1 MTEADDPGPVMKT
14 KNKKTP
20 RDTKK
25 SKDKGKLTDCEKSKG
40 RNAILIENLFSH
52 CKIEPE
58 RRGTGGHQG

>member
-25 SKDKGKLTDCEKSKG
+25 GKDKGKLTVKKAKEEMS
-40 RNAILIENLFSH
+40 F
-52 CKIEPE
+52 
-58 RRGTGGHQG
+58 